1 MAAAPPLLFGCG
13 GSSTPPPTTEGNVV
27 LRDQN
32 NYTSQSTLT
41 IPSVQTMPGADLQ
54 ICWGDIQKDIL
65 CHDLTPTTDID
76 NVSFLRLQGMTTDQ
90 IQTKLAAGSL
100 TAAMVNVYRDFHV
113 DHTASSTC
121 VSLSSLSFTSTA
133 LNPATD
139 YVEASDKKYLL
150 LFSKGTTPGSGART
164 MTFIEPTSSSTATA
178 VSAPDG
184 CGSNILHFTAD
195 ITTPPAVTVPKA
207 GPWDVDWSLIT
218 RDSMNHTVLFQNL
231 DQLMVG
237 FYPGMTVAD
246 LQARF
251 LDIDRIAGSSLYQM
265 AIPTGAKHADLANAK
280 DSNGVAFPGFART
293 DGVWAVAILCS
304 KCQVPAPIILSI
316 LEPQ

>member
-178 VSAPDG
+178 V
-184 CGSNILHFTAD
+184 
-195 ITTPPAVTVPKA
+195 TVPKA